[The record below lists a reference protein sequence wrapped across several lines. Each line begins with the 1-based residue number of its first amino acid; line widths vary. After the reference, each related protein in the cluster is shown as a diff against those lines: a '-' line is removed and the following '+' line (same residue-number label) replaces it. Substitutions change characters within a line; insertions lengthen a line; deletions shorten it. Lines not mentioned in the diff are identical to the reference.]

1 MFDVD
6 QRDCPASNVNLVCSA
21 VNLMANCSV
30 QGGCE
35 FDGVVCGV
43 VNLMARDLLG
53 NMLVLS
59 AAVNYLTIADNL
71 AGYFNFLINCA
82 VHEFVVTDRMWLI

>member
-1 MFDVD
+1 M
-6 QRDCPASNVNLVCSA
+6 
-21 VNLMANCSV
+21 
-30 QGGCE
+30 
-35 FDGVVCGV
+35 

-71 AGYFNFLINCA
+71 
-82 VHEFVVTDRMWLI
+82 WLATLMF